1 MVCGR
6 PQRGNMIY
14 HFEAASAVVYTQLQ
28 YTVPDDHVICDV
40 ARVYIMLGW
49 DYIRCFLW
57 WSMTARGV
65 I

>member
-1 MVCGR
+1 
-6 PQRGNMIY
+6 MIY

>member
-14 HFEAASAVVYTQLQ
+14 HFGAASAVVCTRFQ
-28 YTVPDDHVICDV
+28 YTVTDDHVRCDV

-49 DYIRCFLW
+49 DYIRYFY
-57 WSMTARGV
+57 GGQ
-65 I
+65 